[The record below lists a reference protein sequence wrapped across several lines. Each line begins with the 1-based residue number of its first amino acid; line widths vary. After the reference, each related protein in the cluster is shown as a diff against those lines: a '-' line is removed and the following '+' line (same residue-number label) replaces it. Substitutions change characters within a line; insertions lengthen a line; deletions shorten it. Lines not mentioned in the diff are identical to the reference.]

1 MKKKHPLY
9 KKALSLTHRLC
20 SLSVGIVLWFVLLTA
35 ILLASRPYLIA
46 NLSFDD
52 TKLEERT
59 FNSIFEKK
67 EGGDQI
73 SKEDY
78 LALPAEKRTDWKLK
92 EGTVFLYS
100 GLFCDFFLRY
110 DASAVLQKGIR
121 FSFGSANDLHDYA
134 PVMTAALL
142 LAGLIAVLY
151 VVLTL
156 CIRAALTGVKAVPKC
171 QLGEQK
177 NNKRTDKEP
186 LSPAE
191 RLCKR
196 RWTVLAATLLA
207 VVLLAGNLLGLAALQ
222 GNWQVEGIDKA
233 LVDGTSFSKNGRE
246 EGTHLVFFCFDLQF
260 VQDTLAFHPKLIV
273 HLWTPNGERVEL
285 DDLPLRLGAQL
296 AWGSGFHME
305 SYRRTSFSPES
316 LLKIPSLYLLPA
328 VLIIGAFLWLLLFKK
343 ERALRKRGG

>member
-1 MKKKHPLY
+1 MKKNTLFT
-9 KKALSLTHRLC
+9 KKALSLTHGLL

-52 TKLEERT
+52 TKLEERA

-78 LALPAEKRTDWKLK
+78 LALPAEKRTAWKLK

-134 PVMTAALL
+134 PVMTTALL

-171 QLGEQK
+171 RLGEQK
-177 NNKRTDKEP
+177 NNFA
-186 LSPAE
+186 S
-191 RLCKR
+191 
-196 RWTVLAATLLA
+196 
-207 VVLLAGNLLGLAALQ
+207 
-222 GNWQVEGIDKA
+222 
-233 LVDGTSFSKNGRE
+233 
-246 EGTHLVFFCFDLQF
+246 
-260 VQDTLAFHPKLIV
+260 LI
-273 HLWTPNGERVEL
+273 
-285 DDLPLRLGAQL
+285 
-296 AWGSGFHME
+296 
-305 SYRRTSFSPES
+305 
-316 LLKIPSLYLLPA
+316 
-328 VLIIGAFLWLLLFKK
+328 
-343 ERALRKRGG
+343 